1 MSCSVTLDYIKR
13 MSVMCL
19 LVNIV
24 DFFLPMVPKILTAY
38 QKGIL
43 MTRAGE
49 FIDMNDADP
58 VLFVIIITG
67 DKIWCSL
74 YDSQTKHQS
83 SE

>member
-1 MSCSVTLDYIKR
+1 
-13 MSVMCL
+13 MCL

-24 DFFLPMVPKILTAY
+24 DFFANGSKNVDSLPKRNVDDK
-38 QKGIL
+38 
-43 MTRAGE
+43 AGE

-58 VLFVIIITG
+58 VLFLIIITG

-83 SE
+83 SDERQQEHL